1 MSKDPFSGL
10 FDENEKKN
18 DNDFQEKK
26 DQENIK
32 VIKKDAKDIES
43 NDDFEEED
51 EFYDEDM
58 RKLNS
63 QKEKSNISSND
74 RFKHAICY
82 IPFGWIFLF
91 FFDNKKTKILLR
103 HIKYSTWLLIVFLM
117 ARVFVAWFLMI
128 DILTNLLSLVYL
140 WVSLYI
146 WYKIYLGEKIDELKY
161 LDKAEKFIKEKWE
174 TK

>member
-18 DNDFQEKK
+18 DNDFEEKK

-43 NDDFEEED
+43 NDYFEEED

-82 IPFGWIFLF
+82 IPFVWLLIF

-103 HIKYSTWLLIVFLM
+103 HIKYSTWLLIAFLI
-117 ARVFVAWFLMI
+117 ARVFVSWILNI
-128 DILTNLLSLVYL
+128 DLLTTLLSFSYL
-140 WVSLYI
+140 WFSVYI
-146 WYKIYLGEKIDELKY
+146 WYNIYSGEKVDELKY
-161 LDKAEKFIKEKWE
+161 LDKAEEFIKKKWG